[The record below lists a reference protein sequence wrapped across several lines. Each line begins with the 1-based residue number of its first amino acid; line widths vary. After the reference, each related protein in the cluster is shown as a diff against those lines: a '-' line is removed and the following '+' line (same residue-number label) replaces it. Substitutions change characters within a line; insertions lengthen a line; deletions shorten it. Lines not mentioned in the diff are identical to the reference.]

1 MTKDSKQRRIYL
13 LDPRR
18 YGAETIA
25 VTFAKTSRS
34 PLSFR
39 AIAEELT
46 DARAAEFHE
55 KWVVGY
61 GHASVAEHAVLHL
74 AFENISR
81 LAVECLQSN
90 RLGSYTEKSTRYQE
104 WDQDGYCCPAE
115 LENHPLLEVFQS
127 TNRMLFSLYG
137 SLIQP
142 AMEHVAGL
150 KPEMSER
157 NLRSEAIDSI
167 RYLLPAAALA
177 NVGLTANARVLAHA
191 LRKML
196 SHPLEEVRTMGAEA
210 LQVALQEAPTLV
222 RYVDAI
228 PYWEQTRA
236 FQRRESE
243 KLGNHERPALAAKR
257 APAVTL
263 IQADSEA
270 ENTIL
275 AAILYASGDRRYSEV
290 QEIVHRLPADE
301 KLRLLMGWAEDR
313 TRHDALLREAEMAV
327 YTFELTM
334 DQGAYY
340 EFKRH
345 RMMTQIPQPLTAHL
359 GYEVPLLI
367 EEMGAGSQYR
377 TAMEQA
383 GEAYVNLE
391 TWNPDVASYLVPN
404 GFRRRVLIQINLRQL
419 AHLCEL
425 RATDMAHFAI
435 REVALGMVEAV
446 REVHPHL
453 ARLVRIPSEW
463 TSGELAADSF
473 FRGDPE

>member
-34 PLSFR
+34 PLSFH

-90 RLGSYTEKSTRYQE
+90 RLASYTEKSTRYQE

-115 LENHPLLEVFQS
+115 LEGHPLLETFQS
-127 TNRMLFSLYG
+127 TSQMLFSLYG

-142 AMEHVAGL
+142 AMEHLARL
-150 KPEMSER
+150 KPELRER
-157 NLRSEAIDSI
+157 SCRSEAIDSI

-196 SHPLEEVRTMGAEA
+196 SHPLEEVRTIGAEA

-228 PYWEQTRA
+228 PYWEHARA
-236 FQRRESE
+236 FQRCEGE
-243 KLGNHERPALAAKR
+243 KLMGATRLKKAFKRPH
-257 APAVTL
+257 AVNL
-263 IQADSEA
+263 IQADPEA
-270 ENTIL
+270 ENAIL
-275 AAILYASGDRRYSEV
+275 AAILYASGDWKFADV
-290 QEIVHRLPADE
+290 QEVVRNLSSEE
-301 KLRLLMGWAEDR
+301 KLRLLTGWAEKRD
-313 TRHDALLREAEMAV
+313 RHDTLLREAELAV

-359 GYEVPLLI
+359 GYEVPRLI
-367 EEMGAGSQYR
+367 EEMGAGDQYR
-377 TAMEQA
+377 AAMEQA
-383 GEAYVNLE
+383 GEAYCSLE
-391 TWNPDVASYLVPN
+391 TWNPDVASYIVPN
-404 GFRRRVLIQINLRQL
+404 GFRRRVLIQSNLRQL

-425 RATDMAHFAI
+425 RATDKAHFAI
-435 REVALGMVEAV
+435 REVALGMIEAV
-446 REVHPHL
+446 RNVHPHL

-463 TSGELAADSF
+463 NSRDIAADSF
-473 FRGDPE
+473 IRSESE